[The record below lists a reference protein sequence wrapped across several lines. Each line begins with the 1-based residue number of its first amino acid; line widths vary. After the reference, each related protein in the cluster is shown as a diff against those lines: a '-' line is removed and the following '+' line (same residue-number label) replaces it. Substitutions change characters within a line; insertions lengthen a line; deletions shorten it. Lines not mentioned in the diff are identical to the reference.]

1 MASKRKRSTGS
12 WEYVVKRKGLLPKP
26 INLTFDSEVEGDAY
40 VAHLEKLLDAGI
52 VPDDFKEKAQA
63 IATIGESIKAYFE
76 AVHIT
81 DDDIGW
87 LKAMAETIGS
97 RSLDRVT
104 YAWVED
110 WVKELQAGGGAPS
123 TIRKKVGALARCLDW
138 VVRKQGTMLA
148 ANPLRMLPK
157 RYATTATGR
166 KDEER
171 DRRLQEGEEPRILVI
186 LDRQKPE
193 GRQRALALPYAEAF
207 KLMFTLSL
215 ETAMRMRE
223 VYTLEVEQIHLDKR
237 TIFLEKT
244 KNGDKRQVPLSSV
257 AVSAIK
263 DYLTTHSG
271 ERLFPFWDGNHSP
284 AALRTMS
291 NRLSHQWH
299 TIFEAARCEGLRYHD
314 LRHEATSRFFERTT
328 MSDVEI
334 AKITGHSSTQMLM
347 RYANLRGSSLAA
359 KLW

>member
-1 MASKRKRSTGS
+1 MASKRQRSTGT

-52 VPDDFKEKAQA
+52 VPDAYKEKSDLILTIAQ
-63 IATIGESIKAYFE
+63 SINSYIQ

-87 LKAMAETIGS
+87 LKAMSETVGS
-97 RSLDRVT
+97 RPLDKVN
-104 YAWVED
+104 YAWAEE

-138 VVRKQGTMLA
+138 VIRKEGTMLA

-171 DRRLQEGEEPRILVI
+171 DRRLQDGEEERILAI
-186 LDRQKPE
+186 LNKAKPE
-193 GRQRALALPYAEAF
+193 GKQRALALPYAPAMQ
-207 KLMFTLSL
+207 LMFTLAL

-223 VYTLEVEQIHLDKR
+223 IYTLTVDQVDFKER
-237 TIFLEKT
+237 TIFLDKT
-244 KNGDKRQVPLSSV
+244 KNGSKRQVPMSTV
-257 AVSAIK
+257 AISTIK
-263 DYLTTHSG
+263 QYLMVHTG
-271 ERLFPFWDGNHSP
+271 DKVFPFWDGKNSP
-284 AALRTMS
+284 AALRSTS
-291 NRLSHQWH
+291 NRLSGQWA
-299 TIFEAARCEGLRYHD
+299 TIFSAAKCKGLRFHD
-314 LRHEATSRFFERTT
+314 LRHEATSRFFERTK
-328 MSDVEI
+328 MSDIEI
-334 AKITGHSSTQMLM
+334 ATVTGHSSSAMLM